1 MDPRTARHA
10 LITGGASGMG
20 LAIARALA
28 ALGVGVTIVDANDE
42 TLAAA
47 VADGTLRGAV
57 LDVRDRAGWARVK
70 AEAEAA
76 LGPVD
81 ILINNAGISPSG
93 RELADTDP
101 ANFDLIVGV
110 CLTGVF
116 NGVSTFAAGM
126 RERGVGHIVNVSS
139 MAGIS
144 APMPGMGPYTAAKFG
159 VVALSEMLRLEME
172 PHGVGVSVLCP
183 GQVATSIL
191 ENTQR
196 LGGEVTWIQQG
207 SSAAAAASTGPT
219 VTTVEEVA
227 EIVLKAISENAFF
240 ILTDPAKWRPRVE
253 KRQTALLDAFDAAMA

>member
-1 MDPRTARHA
+1 MDLSTARHA

-20 LAIARALA
+20 LGMAKALA
-28 ALGVGVTIVDANDE
+28 ARGIGVTIVDANAQ

-47 VADGTLRGAV
+47 TADGTLRGAV
-57 LDVRDRAGWARVK
+57 LDVRDREGWARVK
-70 AEAEAA
+70 AEAETA

-93 RELADTDP
+93 RALADTDP
-101 ANFDLIVGV
+101 ANFDLIVGI

-116 NGVSTFAAGM
+116 NGVHAFAAGM
-126 RERGVGHIVNVSS
+126 RDRGHGHIVNVSS

-159 VVALSEMLRLEME
+159 VVALSEMLRVEMA
-172 PHGVGVSVLCP
+172 PHGVGVSLLCP

-207 SSAAAAASTGPT
+207 TKAAAAASTGPT
-219 VTTVEEVA
+219 VTTADEVA
-227 EIVLKAISENAFF
+227 QLVLQAISENAFF
-240 ILTDPAKWRPRVE
+240 ILTDPAAWRARVE
-253 KRQTALLDAFDAAMA
+253 TRQTALLDAFAAAVG